1 MLGRGFSLSGDPMGL
16 SEGLPLTIPAFL
28 CSRSHR
34 RGENQ
39 GREARS
45 QRVRKGKNCL
55 SSRWHWSTS
64 PFVLAHQEGQL
75 VQLTK
80 ASFRDQSVVSAV
92 LGRARK
98 PQPSVVTWAARGLR
112 KSLYPSFFQGL

>member
-1 MLGRGFSLSGDPMGL
+1 MGL
-16 SEGLPLTIPAFL
+16 SGGLPLTIPVFL

-45 QRVRKGKNCL
+45 QRVRKELSVCSLALEHQPFCPTTPPGK
-55 SSRWHWSTS
+55 
-64 PFVLAHQEGQL
+64 AQGQL

-80 ASFRDQSVVSAV
+80 ASFRDQSVSYCSS
-92 LGRARK
+92 R
-98 PQPSVVTWAARGLR
+98 QS
-112 KSLYPSFFQGL
+112 